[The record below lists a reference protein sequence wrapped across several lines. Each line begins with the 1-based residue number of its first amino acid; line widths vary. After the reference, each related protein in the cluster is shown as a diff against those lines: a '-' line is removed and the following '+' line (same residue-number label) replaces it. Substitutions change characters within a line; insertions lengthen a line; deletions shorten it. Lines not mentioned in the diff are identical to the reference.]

1 MGKSKQPNDGKKWTE
16 EEVQYVVKNYFKK
29 GILHLCQHLGR
40 RQEKIEDKIG
50 DLRREGYFL
59 NHISD
64 KEAIDYL
71 NPMQEFHS
79 DLLRFLMDKLTQE
92 KEDIERAIE
101 SVQCNMD
108 IQEMMFKFPK
118 KVLEDEH

>member
-1 MGKSKQPNDGKKWTE
+1 MSKSKQPNDGKKWTE

-71 NPMQEFHS
+71 NSMQEFHS
-79 DLLRFLMDKLTQE
+79 DLLVFMLHKMKQE
-92 KEDIERAIE
+92 KESIEKSIREIQAHI
-101 SVQCNMD
+101 D

>member
-1 MGKSKQPNDGKKWTE
+1 MAKSKQPNDGKKWTE

-59 NHISD
+59 NHVD
-64 KEAIDYL
+64 TKEAIDYL
-71 NPMQEFHS
+71 ESMQEFHS